1 MFGNNLFTD
10 FVRFFKRLILKYKIT
25 AGLRDRLKKK
35 KTNIYVL
42 HIDTDIKELVAHHR
56 IFPT

>member
-35 KTNIYVL
+35 KDKYL
-42 HIDTDIKELVAHHR
+42 RFAY
-56 IFPT
+56 

>member
-1 MFGNNLFTD
+1 MFGNNFFTD
-10 FVRFFKRLILKYKIT
+10 FVRFLKRVILKYKIR
-25 AGLRDRLKKK
+25 AELKDRLKK

-42 HIDTDIKELVAHHR
+42 HIDTDIKEFAAHHR